1 MQDESEARE
10 GEGRATVSDIAAY
23 DEKVTSF
30 SAMTTKVSATP
41 NDVCQ
46 TRGKGGAM
54 QKCTMRADGENTVQ
68 IGELR
73 S

>member
-46 TRGKGGAM
+46 AQEKR
-54 QKCTMRADGENTVQ
+54 
-68 IGELR
+68 R
-73 S
+73 SYAKVYN